1 VTVCELADAAA
12 DVLAWRGYFD
22 LDDIPAGLLS
32 ELAELAGEGLC
43 DFCPGPMCPD
53 NLADHWLN
61 RKQQEWERTIPTW
74 TCGCG
79 RVYKVLQSTATGGGD
94 DFYEAV
100 EDGLL
105 GDPAGCIAV
114 DSKGRV
120 KHSDVCRGCGIKFA
134 QTVAL
139 QSGRLGELAKP
150 RGQEGAPACQP
161 TLF

>member
-1 VTVCELADAAA
+1 MTATAFEVRELSEAAA

-22 LDDIPAGLLS
+22 LDDIPGDLVA
-32 ELAELAGEGLC
+32 ELAEIASTGRC
-43 DFCPGPMCPD
+43 DSCPGPMCPD

-74 TCGCG
+74 TYDCGQ
-79 RVYKVLQSTATGGGD
+79 VYKVLPGD
-94 DFYEAV
+94 EFYEAA
-100 EDGLL
+100 EGGLL

-120 KHSDVCRGCGIKFA
+120 KHSDACRGCGAKFA
-134 QTVAL
+134 RTVAL
-139 QSGRLGELAKP
+139 QTGRLTEAAPPKRQG
-150 RGQEGAPACQP
+150 GAPECQQ